1 MPRMKKTPM
10 ASIGVFACQ
19 EGAPPPIPQWKARGA
34 KSSYA
39 MPNQAV
45 IFGT

>member
-1 MPRMKKTPM
+1 M
-10 ASIGVFACQ
+10 ASIGVFAYQ
-19 EGAPPPIPQWKARGA
+19 EGVPPPIPQWEARGA
-34 KSSYA
+34 EGNYA